1 MKLWDYCYE
10 PNHLKHMKIKTDE
23 TGNQGFDFLTQD
35 QMEGLIYMNT
45 DIWITPELKRFKRD
59 LLKRVSKDVE

>member
-1 MKLWDYCYE
+1 
-10 PNHLKHMKIKTDE
+10 MKIKTDE

-59 LLKRVSKDVE
+59 ILKRVSKDVE